1 MIVRMTKVE
10 IAGPKE
16 LLFGTIEAARHLG
29 ILHLESDPQSA
40 AGPDG
45 LPLSS
50 LQLPEKVFTERL
62 FFEELAE
69 RIARLLELL
78 PAMQVRQA
86 YLHPLPVLDIIAAKA
101 ASHLQLCQQ
110 QRDQL
115 AVMEDEEKGL
125 DAFRGLLQ
133 TLEPLLADMDRQH
146 ELLDVFGVSFKAKD
160 AAGRLGSLLEELFDG
175 LVIMTTATTS
185 SGELV
190 GIVAIE
196 AGRAAQLRRLLETEN
211 VPELAFPEAFKD
223 YTFPEKVSYLQE
235 RLRSIGLERTRIE
248 QELAALARSWRPIYQ
263 RVFTWLNS
271 RLDTLQASAAV
282 FETGMCFVIVGWIPG
297 KQLDALQSSLE
308 QRFKGRVTIESI
320 EIMESDLE
328 RIPVAL
334 MNPAYFKPFERLTS
348 LLPLPRYSSFD
359 PTPFLGLFFPLFFGM
374 MLGDIGYGL
383 ILVVLAFGLLLRHGP
398 PLLLDAARILGA
410 CAVMT
415 ILFGALYGELF
426 GDWGTQALGLHP
438 ILFER
443 SQAIIPMLYFSVSVG
458 AMHILLGMVLGL
470 ISACR
475 RHLWKK
481 GVLKLLEATVIVS
494 LCLLLIAL
502 IRPETGLETG
512 PLLLLV
518 GAVVPA
524 MVLLGG
530 LLAPLELLKTV
541 GNIISYARI
550 MAIGTTSVLLA
561 VIANRLGG
569 MTGDIV
575 AGLLVA
581 GVLHTFNLILG
592 VFAPTIHSLRLH
604 YVEFFGKFLESGG
617 RRFTPLDET
626 THD

>member
-29 ILHLESDPQSA
+29 VLHLESDPLSV

-45 LPLSS
+45 LHLSS
-50 LQLPEKVFTERL
+50 LQLPEKAFEERI

-69 RIARLLELL
+69 KITRLLELL
-78 PAMQVRQA
+78 PIVPVRQT
-86 YLHPLPVLDIIAAKA
+86 YLHPLPVLDIIAAKVE
-101 ASHLQLCQQ
+101 SHLRLCQQ
-110 QRDQL
+110 QRDRL
-115 AVMEDEEKGL
+115 AELEEEEKGL

-133 TLEPLLADMDRQH
+133 ALEPLLADMDRQH
-146 ELLDVFGVSFKAKD
+146 GLLDVFGVSFKAND
-160 AAGRLGSLLEELFDG
+160 AASRLNSLLEELFDG
-175 LVIMTTATTS
+175 LVIMTTATTP

-190 GIVAIE
+190 GIVAIV
-196 AGRAAQLRRLLETEN
+196 AGRAVELRKLLETEE
-211 VPELAFPEAFKD
+211 VPELSFPEAFKH
-223 YTFPEKVSYLQE
+223 YTFPEKVRYLQD
-235 RLRSIGLERTRIE
+235 RLQSIKLERAQTE

-263 RVFTWLNS
+263 RALTWLS
-271 RLDTLQASAAV
+271 DRLETMQASAAV
-282 FETGMCFVIVGWIPG
+282 FETGMCFVMVGWLPE
-297 KQLDALQSSLE
+297 KQLEALRQSLE
-308 QRFKGRVTIESI
+308 QRFKGRVTLEAI
-320 EIMESDLE
+320 EILESDQE

-334 MNPAYFKPFERLTS
+334 MNPSYFKPFERFTS

-359 PTPFLGLFFPLFFGM
+359 PTPFLGIFFPLFFGM

-383 ILVVLAFGLLLRHGP
+383 VLLIITFGLLLRQGP

-415 ILFGALYGELF
+415 TFFGVLYGELL
-426 GDWGTQALGLHP
+426 GDWGAEALGLHP

-443 SQAIIPMLYFSVSVG
+443 SQAIVPMLYFSISVG

-470 ISACR
+470 ITAWR

-481 GVLKLLEATVIVS
+481 GVLIFLEITMIVS
-494 LCLLLIAL
+494 FCLLLIAL
-502 IRPETGLETG
+502 ILPETGLDTG
-512 PLLLLV
+512 SLLILV
-518 GAVVPA
+518 GAVVPL

-541 GNIISYARI
+541 GNIVSYARI
-550 MAIGTTSVLLA
+550 MAIGITSVLLA

-617 RRFTPLDET
+617 RRFSPLDEKKQ
-626 THD
+626 H

>member
-1 MIVRMTKVE
+1 MIVRMIKVE

-16 LLFGTIEAARHLG
+16 LLFGTIEAARQLG

-50 LQLPEKVFTERL
+50 LQLPEKTFAQRI
-62 FFEELAE
+62 FFEDLAE

-78 PAMQVRQA
+78 PAIPVRQA
-86 YLHPLPVLDIIAAKA
+86 YLPPLPVLDIIAAKVD
-101 ASHLQLCQQ
+101 SHLQLCQQ

-115 AVMEDEEKGL
+115 LTLEDEEKGL

-160 AAGRLGSLLEELFDG
+160 AGNRLGSLLEELFDG
-175 LVIMTTATTS
+175 LVIMTTATTP

-196 AGRAAQLRRLLETEN
+196 AGRAAELHRLLETEK
-211 VPELAFPEAFKD
+211 VPELSFPEAFKEF
-223 YTFPEKVSYLQE
+223 TFREKVRYLQE
-235 RLRSIGLERTRIE
+235 RLRSISVERTRIE

-263 RVFTWLNS
+263 RVFTWLN
-271 RLDTLQASAAV
+271 RQLDTMQASAAV
-282 FETGMCFVIVGWIPG
+282 FETGMCFVIVGWLPG
-297 KQLDALQSSLE
+297 KQLDALQNSLE
-308 QRFKGRVTIESI
+308 QQFKGRVTIEPLK
-320 EIMESDLE
+320 IMESDLE

-334 MNPAYFKPFERLTS
+334 MNPTYFKPSERLTS

-359 PTPFLGLFFPLFFGM
+359 PTPFLGIFFPLFFGM

-383 ILVVLAFGLLLRHGP
+383 ILVVLVFGLLLRHGP
-398 PLLLDAARILGA
+398 PMLLDAARILGA

-415 ILFGALYGELF
+415 TLFGILYGELF
-426 GDWGTQALGLHP
+426 GDLGTQTLGLHP

-443 SQAIIPMLYFSVSVG
+443 SQAIVPMLYFSVSVG
-458 AMHILLGMVLGL
+458 VMHILLGMLLGL
-470 ISACR
+470 ITAWR

-481 GVLKLLEATVIVS
+481 GVLKLLESTVIVS
-494 LCLLLIAL
+494 LCLLFIAL
-502 IRPETGLETG
+502 LRPESGLATG

-518 GAVVPA
+518 GAVVPT
-524 MVLLGG
+524 MILLGG
-530 LLAPLELLKTV
+530 LLAPLELLKTI

-581 GVLHTFNLILG
+581 GLLHAFNLILG

-617 RRFTPLDET
+617 RRFTPLDEKS
-626 THD
+626 HN